1 MSDVIAPIELQV
13 IGASLRSI
21 AEEMGAV
28 LIRSSFSANIKERRD
43 CSTALF
49 DERGRMIAQA
59 EHIPVHLGALPDAVA
74 AVRAHG
80 PAPDEVFIL
89 NDPYAGGTHLPD
101 ITLVSR
107 TLVGFAATRAHHADV
122 GAAEPGSLPAG
133 SRRLEEE
140 GVVIPPT
147 RLDET
152 TLDELTAR
160 MRNPDER
167 RGDLRA
173 QLAANRLASRRL
185 EELCARRR
193 RQLVVAAMDELH
205 DYAERR
211 VRAAIAALPDG
222 RFEAS
227 DVLEAE
233 EGDLELRAALT
244 IAGDELEIDFAGTAP
259 QYDGNL
265 NCPLAVTRSA
275 CYFVVRCLT
284 DPDAP
289 ASGGAFAP
297 VQVTA
302 PHGCLVNARPPAAVV
317 AGNTETS
324 SRIVDVVFAAL
335 GRLVPVPAAGQGTMN
350 NLALGNDR
358 FTYYETVGG
367 GQGGCPD
374 VDGPSGVHVAMSN
387 TLATPAEAI
396 ELEYPLR
403 VERWELRR
411 GSGGAG
417 AHRGGDGVVRE
428 LRVLED
434 CRLSVLAER
443 RRRAPPG
450 RAGGEDGARGRTLV
464 KGEEQPPKLTRQL
477 RAGDVVRVETP
488 GGGGYGGRSR
498 LESWSV
504 RSRSRAHRSSL
515 SCSTGRRRSTSSR
528 RSRPRRQRA

>member
-1 MSDVIAPIELQV
+1 VNDVIAPIQLQV

-59 EHIPVHLGALPDAVA
+59 EHIPVHLGAMPDAVA
-74 AVRAHG
+74 AVMRLG
-80 PAPDEVFIL
+80 LEPGQVTIL
-89 NDPYAGGTHLPD
+89 NDPYTGGTHLPD
-101 ITLVSR
+101 VTLVSR
-107 TLVGFAATRAHHADV
+107 TALGFAVSRAHHA
-122 GAAEPGSLPAG
+122 EPASLPAF
-133 SRRLEEE
+133 SRTLEEE
-140 GVVIPPT
+140 GVILPPQLLTDEVLDRFVEAT
-147 RLDET
+147 RQPE
-152 TLDELTAR
+152 
-160 MRNPDER
+160 ER

-173 QLAANRLASRRL
+173 QLAAHRLAERRL
-185 EELCARRR
+185 EELCARRGR
-193 RQLVVAAMDELH
+193 DRVAAASDEL
-205 DYAERR
+205 YAYSERI
-211 VRAAIAALPDG
+211 VRAALAQLPDG
-222 RFEAS
+222 RG
-227 DVLEAE
+227 EAE
-233 EGDLELRAALT
+233 DVVEAVDGDLPIRCAVE
-244 IAGDELEIDFAGTAP
+244 IAGDEIRIDFTGTAP

-265 NCPLAVTRSA
+265 NCPLAVTKSA

-284 DPDAP
+284 EPDLP

-297 VQVTA
+297 VTVTA
-302 PHGCLVNARPPAAVV
+302 PDGCLVNARRPAAVV

-335 GRLVPVPAAGQGTMN
+335 GELLPVPAAGQGTMN
-350 NLALGNDR
+350 NLAFGNDR

-367 GQGGCPD
+367 GQGACPEG
-374 VDGPSGVHVAMSN
+374 DGPSGVHVAMSN

-403 VERWELRR
+403 VERWELRL

-443 RRRAPPG
+443 RRHMPPG
-450 RAGGEDGARGRTLV
+450 RGGGEDGARGRTLV
-464 KGEEQPPKLTRQL
+464 NGDEQPPKLTRQL
-477 RAGDVVRVETP
+477 HAGDVVRLETP
-488 GGGGYGGRSR
+488 GGGGQGA
-498 LESWSV
+498 E
-504 RSRSRAHRSSL
+504 
-515 SCSTGRRRSTSSR
+515 
-528 RSRPRRQRA
+528 